1 MQRFV
6 HNENL
11 ARYRK
16 LIALSEADPS
26 RDETRHQMLL
36 QLLAE
41 EETNEMATPKGSSL
55 PDAK

>member
-1 MQRFV
+1 MQRFI

-26 RDETRHQMLL
+26 RDEARHQMLL
-36 QLLAE
+36 KLLAE
-41 EETNEMATPKGSSL
+41 EE
-55 PDAK
+55 AKDKEPTTE